1 MFVPFQWWLAPVGHR
16 VTQVALEQWL
26 QRSERNSV
34 VSCGY
39 FPWVASTIQS
49 LFRPSGTLFSVLQ
62 ATTQSPQPMQV
73 FVSITMAN
81 RVISDLLRRG
91 L

>member
-1 MFVPFQWWLAPVGHR
+1 
-16 VTQVALEQWL
+16 
-26 QRSERNSV
+26 V
-34 VSCGY
+34 VSFGY
-39 FPWVASTIQS
+39 LPRVASTTQS
-49 LFRPSGTLFSVLQ
+49 LFSPSGTLFSALH

-81 RVISDLLRRG
+81 RVISDLLRRV